1 MDRFIREE
9 SLISKRGIEAL
20 KNKTV
25 AVFGLGGVGS
35 YVAEALARAGIG
47 KLVVCDM
54 DVIEL
59 SNVNRQLYAM
69 TSTVGRKKTEVCR
82 ERLLDINPTMTVEEK
97 PLFFTAETMEEF
109 SFESY
114 DYVVDCIDTVTAKIL
129 LAKRAKALNKPII
142 ACMGTGNKLD
152 TTAFEVADIYKT
164 TVCPLAKV
172 MRRELKKEGVDS
184 LKVVYSRE
192 EPKPGFDG
200 DKRTPSSI
208 SFVPPVAG
216 FILAGEVIKDLLK
229 KEGITL

>member
-97 PLFFTAETMEEF
+97 PLFFTAETMGEF

-152 TTAFEVADIYKT
+152 ATAFEVADIYKT

-192 EPKPGFDG
+192 EPKPGLDG

>member
-1 MDRFIREE
+1 M
-9 SLISKRGIEAL
+9 
-20 KNKTV
+20 

>member
-152 TTAFEVADIYKT
+152 ATAFEVADIYKT

-192 EPKPGFDG
+192 EPKPGLDG
-200 DKRTPSSI
+200 DKRKPSSI